1 MTIRRAQ
8 GIDYE
13 RIAVQTH
20 LIHIKEPLEPVFD
33 EYVKPVLQPGD
44 WLAVSEKF
52 VTISQGR
59 VIHHSVVRPGVL
71 AKLLVKGV
79 TKHPDD
85 VGYSDPR
92 KMQVAIMQAGW
103 WRMLFAMIGGAISRI
118 VLRRR
123 GDFYRIAG
131 HRISEIDGFSPAT
144 VKPFDEFAMLGPSRS
159 RRRGRGDRGAHRR
172 TRRHRRR
179 QQHQRRGPRHE
190 PGFPAD
196 RPSSA
201 RCCSTTRSART
212 TSSRRSSSYGACAEA
227 RSGVLAGIARG
238 AFDILLT
245 GPDAFLIPR

>member
-8 GIDYE
+8 GADYE
-13 RIAVQTH
+13 RIAVRTH

-103 WRMLFAMIGGAISRI
+103 WRMLFAMIIACFWNPLAGRTLFVPLQFLA
-118 VLRRR
+118 LRREPLYQAIGELR
-123 GDFYRIAG
+123 P
-131 HRISEIDGFSPAT
+131 IDWSINWQNGLPLL
-144 VKPFDEFAMLGPSRS
+144 MLGWALLQIWRW
-159 RRRGRGDRGAHRR
+159 RRGRPTWRGSRWGSGRAARPAGRSWRRGA
-172 TRRHRRR
+172 
-179 QQHQRRGPRHE
+179 
-190 PGFPAD
+190 
-196 RPSSA
+196 
-201 RCCSTTRSART
+201 STGGRW
-212 TSSRRSSSYGACAEA
+212 
-227 RSGVLAGIARG
+227 
-238 AFDILLT
+238 
-245 GPDAFLIPR
+245 

>member
-1 MTIRRAQ
+1 MKTFPTTRRA
-8 GIDYE
+8 GGHDYD

-20 LIHIKEPLEPVFD
+20 LIHIKEALEPVLD
-33 EYVKPVLQPGD
+33 EYVKPVLAPGD

-59 VIHHSVVRPGVL
+59 VIHHSVVTPGVL

-79 TKHPDD
+79 TKHSDD

-103 WRMLFAMIGGAISRI
+103 WRMLFAMIVGSFTRL

-144 VKPFDEFAMLGPSRS
+144 VKPFDEFAMLGPADPDAAAADISR
-159 RRRGRGDRGAHRR
+159 H
-172 TRRHRRR
+172 
-179 QQHQRRGPRHE
+179 
-190 PGFPAD
+190 
-196 RPSSA
+196 
-201 RCCSTTRSART
+201 
-212 TSSRRSSSYGACAEA
+212 
-227 RSGVLAGIARG
+227 LAGIPVAIVDANNINVEVLGTSAGFPVDRKVVREV
-238 AFDILLT
+238 LLDNPLGQNDELT
-245 GPDAFLIPR
+245 PIIVVRRSA

>member
-1 MTIRRAQ
+1 MSIHGPRH
-8 GIDYE
+8 GVDYE

-20 LIHIKEPLEPVFD
+20 LIHIKESLDPVFD

-59 VIHHSVVRPGVL
+59 VIHHSVVRPGLL

-85 VGYSDPR
+85 VGYSDPK

-103 WRMLFAMIGGAISRI
+103 WRMLFAMIVGSFTRL
-118 VLRRR
+118 VFRRR

-144 VKPFDEFAMLGPSRS
+144 VKPFDEFAMLGPADPDAAAREIAAHIGCS
-159 RRRGRGDRGAHRR
+159 GRD
-172 TRRHRRR
+172 RRR
-179 QQHQRRGPRHE
+179 QQHQRRGSRHQRRFS
-190 PGFPAD
+190 G
-196 RPSSA
+196 RPQG
-201 RCCSTTRSART
+201 R
-212 TSSRRSSSYGACAEA
+212 
-227 RSGVLAGIARG
+227 ARG
-238 AFDILLT
+238 APRQSARPERRAH
-245 GPDAFLIPR
+245 PDHRRAPHAIGIVN

>member
-1 MTIRRAQ
+1 VKTFPTTRRA
-8 GIDYE
+8 GGHDYD

-20 LIHIKEPLEPVFD
+20 LIHIKESLGPVLD
-33 EYVKPVLQPGD
+33 EYVKPVLAPGD

-59 VIHHSVVRPGVL
+59 VIHHSVVKPGVL

-103 WRMLFAMIGGAISRI
+103 WRMLFAMIIGSFTRL

-144 VKPFDEFAMLGPSRS
+144 VKPFDEFAMLGPSDPDAAAAEIS
-159 RRRGRGDRGAHRR
+159 GHLAGVPVAIVDANNINVEVLGTSAGFPVDRKVVREVLLDNPLGQNDELTPIIVVRR
-172 TRRHRRR
+172 T
-179 QQHQRRGPRHE
+179 
-190 PGFPAD
+190 A
-196 RPSSA
+196 
-201 RCCSTTRSART
+201 
-212 TSSRRSSSYGACAEA
+212 
-227 RSGVLAGIARG
+227 
-238 AFDILLT
+238 
-245 GPDAFLIPR
+245 

>member
-1 MTIRRAQ
+1 MTRRNA
-8 GIDYE
+8 GGVDYE

-20 LIHIKEPLEPVFD
+20 LIHIKEPLDPVFD
-33 EYVKPVLQPGD
+33 KYVKPVLQPGD

-59 VIHHSVVRPGVL
+59 VIHHSVVRPGML

-103 WRMLFAMIGGAISRI
+103 FRMLFAMIGGTFSRF

-131 HRISEIDGFSPAT
+131 PRISEIDGFSPAT
-144 VKPFDEFAMLGPSRS
+144 VKPFDEFAMLGP
-159 RRRGRGDRGAHRR
+159 
-172 TRRHRRR
+172 
-179 QQHQRRGPRHE
+179 
-190 PGFPAD
+190 AD
-196 RPSSA
+196 
-201 RCCSTTRSART
+201 
-212 TSSRRSSSYGACAEA
+212 
-227 RSGVLAGIARG
+227 
-238 AFDILLT
+238 
-245 GPDAFLIPR
+245 PDAAAVALSTHLGGVPVAIVDANNINVEVLGTSPAFPVDDTTVREVLLDNPLGQNDELTPIIVVRRLGE